1 MSQEVQYPE
10 NPREL
15 EIVTP
20 PGRLS
25 YPHIVEPHAFAGKN
39 PKFSADLDEAAER
52 AVLDNTRRL
61 RNLGYEIGVEQGVF
75 PPPDVKVPPSVLKGV
90 SQEIDLFY
98 LDQRARHMR
107 NN

>member
-1 MSQEVQYPE
+1 MGLPMVLFYGGNVIPE
-10 NPREL
+10 IR
-15 EIVTP
+15 V
-20 PGRLS
+20 S
-25 YPHIVEPHAFAGKN
+25 Y
-39 PKFSADLDEAAER
+39 SDLDEAAER